1 MEDIMIILGL
11 VIVGLACICA
21 VGYILFRPV
30 VTKDPFD
37 GITQPSD
44 DMAED
49 ALQEDE
55 EFEGETEEA
64 EEAEEEQQEEIDE

>member
-11 VIVGLACICA
+11 VIVGLACIGA

-30 VTKDPFD
+30 TTKDPFA
-37 GITQPSD
+37 GVMEPSD
-44 DMAED
+44 DVAEEVE
-49 ALQEDE
+49 QEDE

-64 EEAEEEQQEEIDE
+64 EEQQEEIDE